1 MSTVTREVLRAENV
15 RVELAH
21 SGAPIVDGAD
31 LTLNAGEV
39 LGLVGESGSGKTTL
53 SLALFDFAEDGLRR
67 SAGAVEIDGHAV
79 SAKSKAQDARGKLI
93 SYVPQNPG
101 TALNPSMR
109 IVRAIEDVLRTGDA
123 AGRRSIASLMDD
135 VGLPGTDEFGRRYPH
150 QLSGGQQQRVCIA
163 ASLGVGPS
171 IVVLDEPTTGLDVIT
186 QDRILQRLLKLRSE
200 HNVAMLYIT
209 HDLAVVAQIATRIA
223 VMYSGR
229 IVEIGSAEEI
239 LRNARHPYTRGLIA
253 ATPDHQRPHALSVM
267 DGVAPGVGNW
277 PSGCPF
283 APRCRFAKPECEAA
297 LPPVEQVTGDHQI
310 RCIRWRNLSEDDH
323 QADPAP
329 ATIAKGPE
337 TRGAVAPV
345 AKSRASGPVLEVTGL
360 RAEHR
365 SRLNTVVA
373 ADDVSFA
380 LARGQCLA
388 IVGESGSGKSTLARA
403 VIGLHPRVAGTVTL
417 NGDLLAPDILKRS
430 LEQRRRLQIVAQNPA
445 EALNPRQTVRRA
457 ISRPIELLHGK
468 SRKEANADVNELLAA
483 VRLPARLADR
493 YPAYLSGGERQR
505 VAIARALAA
514 KPEVLICD
522 EVTSSLDVSVQAV
535 VVELLRN
542 LRRDLGL
549 AMLFITHDVG
559 VVAEIA
565 DEVIVMHEG
574 RVCEHAS
581 LNSVLKSPQ
590 DPYTQELVTA
600 SPSLTAALDAWAG
613 A

>member
-1 MSTVTREVLRAENV
+1 MNTVTREVLRAENV
-15 RVELAH
+15 RVEVAH
-21 SGAPIVDGAD
+21 SGAPVLDGTD
-31 LTLNAGEV
+31 LTLKAGEV

-67 SAGAVEIDGHAV
+67 SAGTVEIDGHTV
-79 SAKSKAQDARGKLI
+79 SAKGKARGARGKLI

-109 IVRAIEDVLRTGDA
+109 VMTAIEDVLRAGGA
-123 AGRRSIASLMDD
+123 AGRQSMASLMAE
-135 VGLPGTDEFGRRYPH
+135 VGLPGTEEFARRYPH

-163 ASLGVGPS
+163 SSLGVGPS

-186 QDRILQRLLKLRSE
+186 QNRILQRLLTLRRE

-229 IVEIGSAEEI
+229 IVEIGPAEEI

-253 ATPDHQRPHALSVM
+253 ATPDIRRPRALGVM
-267 DGVAPGVGNW
+267 DGIAPGVGNW
-277 PSGCPF
+277 PNGCPF

-297 LPPVEQVTGDHQI
+297 PPPVEQVTSDHQI
-310 RCIRWRNLSEDDH
+310 RCIQWRNLSEGDYR
-323 QADPAP
+323 ADPVP
-329 ATIAKGPE
+329 AIVAKGPE
-337 TRGAVAPV
+337 AGGTAAPV
-345 AKSRASGPVLEVTGL
+345 AESRSSGPVLEVAGL

-365 SRLNTVVA
+365 SRLNTVLA

-380 LARGQCLA
+380 VARGQCLA
-388 IVGESGSGKSTLARA
+388 IVGESGSGKSTVARA

-417 NGDLLAPDILKRS
+417 GGDLLAPDIRKRS

-468 SRKEANADVNELLAA
+468 SRKQASADVDDLLAA

-522 EVTSSLDVSVQAV
+522 EVTSALDVSVQAV

-565 DEVIVMHEG
+565 EEVIVMHEG

-581 LNSVLKSPQ
+581 LDSVLQSPQ
-590 DPYTQELVTA
+590 DPYTQELVAA
-600 SPSLTAALDAWAG
+600 SPSLTAALDAWA
-613 A
+613 AA

>member
-1 MSTVTREVLRAENV
+1 MSTVARDVLRAENV
-15 RVELAH
+15 RVELAN
-21 SGAPIVDGAD
+21 SGAPVVDGAD
-31 LTLNAGEV
+31 LNLKAGEV

-67 SAGAVEIDGHAV
+67 SAGTVEIDGHTV
-79 SAKSKAQDARGKLI
+79 SAKGKAQDARGKLI

-109 IVRAIEDVLRTGDA
+109 IVAAIEDVLRA
-123 AGRRSIASLMDD
+123 AGSATRQPMASLMDE
-135 VGLPGTDEFGRRYPH
+135 VGLPGTVEFGRRYPH
-150 QLSGGQQQRVCIA
+150 QLSGGQQQRVCLA
-163 ASLGVGPS
+163 SSLGVGPS

-186 QDRILQRLLKLRSE
+186 QDRILQRLLTLRSE

-229 IVEIGSAEEI
+229 IVEIGPAEEI
-239 LRNARHPYTRGLIA
+239 LRNPRHPYTRGLIA
-253 ATPDHQRPHALSVM
+253 ATPDHQRPRALSVM
-267 DGVAPGVGNW
+267 DGMAPGVGNW

-283 APRCRFAKPECEAA
+283 APRCRFAKPDCDVA
-297 LPPVEQVTGDHQI
+297 PPPMEQIASDHEI
-310 RCIRWRNLSEDDH
+310 RCIRWRDLSEDDYR
-323 QADPAP
+323 AGLAP
-329 ATIAKGPE
+329 AVVATGPDADRAAE
-337 TRGAVAPV
+337 AVGDSP
-345 AKSRASGPVLEVTGL
+345 SSGPVLEVTGL

-365 SRLNTVVA
+365 SRLSTVVA

-380 LARGQCLA
+380 VARGQCLA

-403 VIGLHPRVAGTVTL
+403 VIGLHPRVAGAVTL
-417 NGDLLAPDILKRS
+417 NGDQLAPDIRKRS

-468 SRKEANADVNELLAA
+468 SRKQANADVDELLAA

-493 YPAYLSGGERQR
+493 YPAYLSGGECQR

-514 KPEVLICD
+514 KPELLICD
-522 EVTSSLDVSVQAV
+522 EVTSALDVSVQAV

-542 LRRDLGL
+542 LQRDLGL

-581 LNSVLKSPQ
+581 LDTILKFPR
-590 DPYTQELVTA
+590 DPYTRELVMA
-600 SPSLTAALDAWAG
+600 SPSLTAALDGWA
-613 A
+613 AA